1 MAGRATR
8 ARSAGER
15 PPHDRATPLAAAGLL
30 ALLASGGCAGLDG
43 GRPAGSVAGSRTALV
58 AGLLEME
65 DRRAYDPVAV
75 VQAVASRDP
84 WVRSRAALA
93 CGRLRV
99 AEASARLPG
108 LLADPDPSVRRAAAF
123 ASGISGDV
131 RLVEPLL
138 AAISDADR
146 ATASEAATALGLLGG
161 PKAEEALRAIVTR
174 RGGPLAAAAAAL
186 HRVRD
191 PGLVPLLVGALG
203 AGDAD
208 ARRSAAWA
216 LARSPRPGS
225 EPSLRGLLSDPDPEI
240 AAWAARGLGL
250 LGDAASVPALLELA
264 RGPAAGP
271 AIQALLAL
279 ERLAAN
285 GLEGPAA
292 REAGLARHRD
302 GHPGVAL
309 AALTLLRR
317 AAGEPSVDEALAAV
331 ARAGGRRGGVALA
344 SLAAGAPDAAF
355 ALAFP
360 PGGGAPLE
368 LRLGAAEALPLLPRG
383 RAPAWLAAL
392 LSDPSPRVRMEAVSR
407 FPREVVGPPAAGD
420 APALLV
426 RVLADPDGG
435 VRAAALDAAA
445 PLASGAGAVAA
456 VRDAWRVAFASALAS
471 GEADFVA
478 TALSA
483 AASLAEGG
491 RELLSARRD
500 DPDDLVRDGAR
511 RLLAERFGE
520 EPSRDARRPVATRLS
535 GPDYRRLARLAETG
549 LFLAT
554 VTTPRG
560 AFEVELRPD
569 EAPMTVDSFVSL
581 ARKGFFDG
589 TTIHR
594 IVPDFVVQ
602 GGDPRGD
609 GTGGPGYALRDER
622 GPLPYVRGRLGM
634 ALSGPDTGG
643 SQWFVTL
650 SRQPHL
656 DGAYPAFG
664 EVVSGIE
671 VLDRIEQDD
680 RLVSVTVREGS
691 RPAPPGFLPAG
702 R

>member
-1 MAGRATR
+1 
-8 ARSAGER
+8 
-15 PPHDRATPLAAAGLL
+15 
-30 ALLASGGCAGLDG
+30 
-43 GRPAGSVAGSRTALV
+43 
-58 AGLLEME
+58 ME
-65 DRRAYDPVAV
+65 DRRAYDPA
-75 VQAVASRDP
+75 AAGRAATSRDP

-108 LLADPDPSVRRAAAF
+108 LLSDPEPLVRRAAAF

-131 RLVEPLL
+131 RLVDPLV
-138 AAISDADR
+138 AALSDADR

-161 PKAEEALRAIVTR
+161 PKAEEALRAVVTR

-186 HRVRD
+186 QRVRD
-191 PGLVPLLVGALG
+191 PGLVPLLAGALG

-216 LARSPRPGS
+216 LARNPLPGS
-225 EPSLRGLLSDPDPEI
+225 EPALRGLLSDPDPEI
-240 AAWAARGLGL
+240 AAWSARGLGL
-250 LGDAASVPALLELA
+250 LGDAASAPALLELA

-279 ERLAAN
+279 EKGAAK
-285 GLEGPAA
+285 GLMGAPA

-302 GHPGVAL
+302 AHPGVAL

-360 PGGGAPLE
+360 PGGGGPLE

-383 RAPAWLAAL
+383 RVAAWAKAL

-407 FPREVVGPPAAGD
+407 FPRDLVGPPAAENG
-420 APALLV
+420 PGLLAQA
-426 RVLADPDGG
+426 LADPGGG
-435 VRAAALDAAA
+435 VRAAALAAAA
-445 PLASGAGAVAA
+445 PLASGAGADAA
-456 VRDAWRVAFASALAS
+456 LRAAWRAAFASALAS

-491 RELLSARRD
+491 RELLAARRD

-520 EPSRDARRPVATRLS
+520 DPSRDARRPVAPRLS
-535 GPDYRRLARLAETG
+535 ASDYRRLARLAETG
-549 LFLAT
+549 LLVAT
-554 VTTPRG
+554 VTTTRG
-560 AFEVELRPD
+560 AFEVELRPED
-569 EAPMTVDSFVSL
+569 APMTVDSFVSL

-589 TTIHR
+589 TVFHR
-594 IVPDFVVQ
+594 VVPDFVVQ

-656 DGAYPAFG
+656 DGVYPAFG
-664 EVVSGIE
+664 AVVSGVE

-691 RPAPPGFLPAG
+691 RPAPPGVLPTG